1 MYVCI
6 CRCVTDDQIRREV
19 GNGAGSLSELS
30 RRLGVAT
37 GCGRCRDCAESL
49 IAELLDQAPAD
60 AVRRVA

>member
-6 CRCVTDDQIRREV
+6 CCCVTDDQIRREV
-19 GNGAGSLSELS
+19 GNGACSLSELS

-37 GCGRCRDCAESL
+37 CCGRCRDCAETL
-49 IAELLDQAPAD
+49 IAESLDQTSAD